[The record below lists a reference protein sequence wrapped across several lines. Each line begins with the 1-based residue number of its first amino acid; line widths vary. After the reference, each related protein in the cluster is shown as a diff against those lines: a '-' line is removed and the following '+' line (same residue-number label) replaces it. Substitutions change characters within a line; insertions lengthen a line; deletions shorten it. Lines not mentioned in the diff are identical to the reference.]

1 MAVERVH
8 DAGDPRV
15 AGYRAVRD
23 GELLHRLGLFVAEG
37 RHIARRVIEDDR
49 YRIESLLVNDAA
61 LNGLEPVLG
70 RLGAD
75 VPIFTGSQEMLAAVA
90 GYDVHRG
97 CLALVHRPA
106 PLSIDA
112 VAKSA
117 TMLLVLEGVSNPDNV
132 GGIFRNA
139 AAFGAGGVVLSPS
152 CCDPLYRKAIRTS
165 MGAALRVPF
174 ARVDPDDWPDA
185 LMRLEAAGFATVALT
200 PREPSE
206 TLDAFAA
213 RPRAARVA
221 VILGTEGAGLTP
233 AVETAADF
241 RVRIPISSEVDS
253 LNVAVA
259 AAIALR
265 ELGRFGLHYKR

>member
-1 MAVERVH
+1 MIGIERVH
-8 DAGDPRV
+8 DAGDRRV

-23 GELLHRLGLFVAEG
+23 GELLHTLGLFVAEG
-37 RHIARRVIEDDR
+37 RHIVRRVIEDDR
-49 YRIESLLVNDAA
+49 YRVRSLFVNDAA

-70 RLGAD
+70 RLGPD
-75 VPIFTGSQEMLAAVA
+75 VPIFAGDPDVLSAVA
-90 GYDVHRG
+90 GYEVHRG
-97 CLALVHRPA
+97 CLALVHRPP
-106 PLSIDA
+106 PLSVDSLTA
-112 VAKSA
+112 SV
-117 TMLLVLEGVSNPDNV
+117 TMLVVLEGVSNADNV

-139 AAFGAGGVVLSPS
+139 AAFGAGGVVLNPS

-174 ARVDPDDWPDA
+174 ARVDPDDWPHA
-185 LMRLEAAGFATVALT
+185 LMRLKTAGFATVALT

-206 TLDAFAA
+206 TLDVFAA

-221 VILGTEGAGLTP
+221 LILGTEGAGLTP

-241 RVRIPISSEVDS
+241 RVRIPISDDVDS

-259 AAIALR
+259 AAIAMR
-265 ELGRFGLHYKR
+265 ELGLRRSLG